1 MHLSKTLRAAVCAIP
16 LLASACSATPPE
28 DAIPEDE
35 RDGGMSVYLTGY
47 SYWDNTPPGS
57 AAIARPIIHDVAGG
71 TGTYD
76 DPITLA
82 VGHSINGWSHT
93 MDYPAGTRFY
103 FPRIRKYAIVEDLCG
118 DGNSP
123 QDGPCHIGKSGRPW
137 LDIYV
142 DGQHA
147 GSAEADACM
156 YRITGFQTAYIHPA
170 ADRPVNPGPL
180 TESGCRT
187 FRP

>member
-1 MHLSKTLRAAVCAIP
+1 MFLSKIIRGAIIALP
-16 LLASACSATPPE
+16 FIASACSGGSPDASTPLP
-28 DAIPEDE
+28 D
-35 RDGGMSVYLTGY
+35 DGRMSVYLTGY

-57 AAIARPIIHDVAGG
+57 AAIARPVIHNEAAG

-82 VGHSINGWSHT
+82 VGHVKSGHRST

-118 DGNSP
+118 DGDRP
-123 QDGPCHIGKSGRPW
+123 QDGPCHSGYNGLPW
-137 LDIYV
+137 LDIWV
-142 DGQHA
+142 GG
-147 GSAEADACM
+147 GSAAKSESDACM
-156 YRITGFQTAYIHPA
+156 YRITGMQTAYIDPEPG
-170 ADRPVNPGPL
+170 RRVEPGPL

-187 FRP
+187 FHP